1 MNLSVP
7 KPIPGHIMAGARRSI
22 IRHLAATGLL
32 ACCAATIGRAQNPA
46 LSRAAYAA
54 PVVSYTAN
62 ESGGRITMADPRG
75 DSLGVETIR
84 LHLLESAA
92 AIRRGDWRSV
102 RVIRTDIPAI
112 RILTDHRS
120 AIRCL
125 FRPAPRGGE
134 LVLLSDDDFVVAAIH
149 QVLAAPPRV
158 RIRL

>member
-7 KPIPGHIMAGARRSI
+7 KPIPGHVMAGTRRSI

-54 PVVSYTAN
+54 PVVAYTAN

-84 LHLLESAA
+84 LHLS
-92 AIRRGDWRSV
+92 GDTGVPTFQRIIFGAFLVFLAVVIGKGSRSWV
-102 RVIRTDIPAI
+102 MQHYYFVNRDKDIGVFP
-112 RILTDHRS
+112 
-120 AIRCL
+120 
-125 FRPAPRGGE
+125 
-134 LVLLSDDDFVVAAIH
+134 
-149 QVLAAPPRV
+149 
-158 RIRL
+158 